1 MRNEKDI
8 KRIFSDRGAL
18 CRQVRL
24 AAVQVEGLGDEELA
38 MALAYELE
46 PYSSIP
52 AADAEVAW
60 RELDGED
67 RSMRVFEAA
76 VIRRTRSRRGLGGDM
91 GRILRFAYAAGAIAL
106 LAAGADYAITRFE
119 SGRLG
124 SSLERR
130 LRLQQELDAIERKTA
145 KLRRRASEIESE
157 RAAKESAQKECARL
171 RLACL
176 SLLDAVAAQQGKS
189 VVKSIS
195 AAGPFAAE
203 LSLAAPGER
212 EAASAMAELT
222 GRLAEGGWAFM
233 PGPVAFSGK
242 ATTVEFKGKAVL
254 RQ

>member
-1 MRNEKDI
+1 MRSEKDI

-130 LRLQQELDAIERKTA
+130 LRLQQELSTRI
-145 KLRRRASEIESE
+145 S
-157 RAAKESAQKECARL
+157 
-171 RLACL
+171 
-176 SLLDAVAAQQGKS
+176 S
-189 VVKSIS
+189 VDSSVQ
-195 AAGPFAAE
+195 
-203 LSLAAPGER
+203 R
-212 EAASAMAELT
+212 
-222 GRLAEGGWAFM
+222 
-233 PGPVAFSGK
+233 
-242 ATTVEFKGKAVL
+242 
-254 RQ
+254 